1 MPETPTWKII
11 QGKWIEMKGLVQ
23 QQWGKL
29 TNDDITEING
39 QREKLA
45 GKLQQHYG
53 YSMREANDKIDEWAE
68 KLKY

>member
-1 MPETPTWKII
+1 MSTKPTWTII
-11 QGKWIEMKGLVQ
+11 QGKWKEMKGLLTE
-23 QQWGKL
+23 QWGKL
-29 TNDDITEING
+29 TSDEINEING

-53 YSMREANDKIDEWAE
+53 WSMREANDKIDEWAS